1 MAQSIRRAIDLIRRS
16 AEHPL
21 SLTEAAD
28 VLGVH
33 KSTALRILQTL
44 ESARFVRRT
53 GAGTYVLGSGLI
65 ELSELALGSMDLRQP
80 AAAHLRALQ
89 RETGHTV
96 HLAQLTGDE
105 IIYIDKV
112 DSPAFDAV
120 KLPSR
125 VGRAVSIYAS
135 AVGKTILAYLP
146 REERDRL
153 LSHVVFE
160 RFTDTT
166 FTDHDALEAELA
178 RIQECGWAMDNG
190 EHDAYVMCVAAPDQG
205 FARAGHRRRLDH
217 GDRGHRKPRPTE
229 EQPSAAPGD
238 RQQDLVRAR
247 LRAAVH
253 AEPGR
258 CGSPRDDL
266 SPRGAGGHRVLG
278 VDPPAIRWC
287 SSVSISMKA
296 WIMPR

>member
-1 MAQSIRRAIDLIRRS
+1 M
-16 AEHPL
+16 
-21 SLTEAAD
+21 
-28 VLGVH
+28 LGVH

-65 ELSELALGSMDLRQP
+65 ELSELALGSMDLRQF

-89 RETGHTV
+89 RETSHTV

-146 REERDRL
+146 SEERDRL
-153 LSHVVFE
+153 LSHVVFD
-160 RFTDTT
+160 RFTGTT
-166 FTDHDALEAELA
+166 FADHESLEAELV
-178 RIQECGWAMDNG
+178 RIRENGWATDNG
-190 EHDAYVMCVAAPDQG
+190 EHDAYVMCVAAPIRDS
-205 FARAGHRRRLDH
+205 
-217 GDRGHRKPRPTE
+217 RG
-229 EQPSAAPGD
+229 Q
-238 RQQDLVRAR
+238 VI
-247 LRAAVH
+247 AAVSITAIEVIANLDQLRSNLPRLLETANQISRELGH
-253 AEPGR
+253 TPPPVPSPATPEDGR
-258 CGSPRDDL
+258 
-266 SPRGAGGHRVLG
+266 
-278 VDPPAIRWC
+278 
-287 SSVSISMKA
+287 SIDE
-296 WIMPR
+296 

>member
-21 SLTEAAD
+21 SLTEAAE

-44 ESARFVRRT
+44 EAARFVRRT
-53 GAGTYVLGSGLI
+53 GAGTYVLGSGVI
-65 ELSELALGSMDLRQP
+65 ELSELALGSMDLRQF

-89 RETGHTV
+89 RDTGHTV

-112 DSPAFDAV
+112 DSQAFDAV

-135 AVGKTILAYLP
+135 AVGKTIVAYLP
-146 REERDRL
+146 PDERDRL

-166 FTDHDALEAELA
+166 LTDHDSLEAELTSI
-178 RIQECGWAMDNG
+178 RERGWATDNG
-190 EHDAYVMCVAAPDQG
+190 EHDAYVMCVAAPVRDSRGQVI
-205 FARAGHRRRLDH
+205 AAASMTAIEVIASLDELMSALPLLLETANKISREL
-217 GDRGHRKPRPTE
+217 GYTPPT
-229 EQPSAAPGD
+229 P
-238 RQQDLVRAR
+238 
-247 LRAAVH
+247 
-253 AEPGR
+253 
-258 CGSPRDDL
+258 
-266 SPRGAGGHRVLG
+266 
-278 VDPPAIRWC
+278 
-287 SSVSISMKA
+287 
-296 WIMPR
+296 

>member
-1 MAQSIRRAIDLIRRS
+1 MNRIAYYAIAVAVMLRPAEGDRALAQSIRRAIDLVRRS

-53 GAGTYVLGSGLI
+53 GAGTYVLGSGVI
-65 ELSELALGSMDLRQP
+65 ELSELALGSMDLRQF

-89 RETGHTV
+89 RQTSHTV

-146 REERDRL
+146 QEERDRL
-153 LSHVVFE
+153 LSPVVFQ

-166 FTDHDALEAELA
+166 FADPESLATELA
-178 RIQECGWAMDNG
+178 RIREQGWATDNG
-190 EHDAYVMCVAAPDQG
+190 EHDAYVMCVAAPIRDSRGQVIAAASMTAIEVIASLDQLKSALPLLLRTADQISSELG
-205 FARAGHRRRLDH
+205 YTPPSPASTDGSADDDRLMN
-217 GDRGHRKPRPTE
+217 TT
-229 EQPSAAPGD
+229 S
-238 RQQDLVRAR
+238 
-247 LRAAVH
+247 
-253 AEPGR
+253 
-258 CGSPRDDL
+258 
-266 SPRGAGGHRVLG
+266 
-278 VDPPAIRWC
+278 
-287 SSVSISMKA
+287 
-296 WIMPR
+296 

>member
-21 SLTEAAD
+21 TLTEAAD

-53 GAGTYVLGSGLI
+53 DAGTYVLGNGLI
-65 ELSELALGSMDLRQP
+65 ELSELALSSMDLRQF

-146 REERDRL
+146 PEERDRL
-153 LSHVVFE
+153 LSPVVFE

-166 FTDHDALEAELA
+166 FADRDSLEAELA
-178 RIQECGWAMDNG
+178 RIHQRGWAADNG
-190 EHDAYVMCVAAPDQG
+190 EHDTYVMCVAAPIRDSRGLVIAAASITAIEVIASLDQLKDSLPLLLRTANRISYELG
-205 FARAGHRRRLDH
+205 YT
-217 GDRGHRKPRPTE
+217 PP
-229 EQPSAAPGD
+229 PSTSPDGSD
-238 RQQDLVRAR
+238 D
-247 LRAAVH
+247 
-253 AEPGR
+253 GR
-258 CGSPRDDL
+258 S
-266 SPRGAGGHRVLG
+266 
-278 VDPPAIRWC
+278 VDERIP
-287 SSVSISMKA
+287 S
-296 WIMPR
+296 

>member
-1 MAQSIRRAIDLIRRS
+1 VAQSIQRAINLIRRS

-21 SLTEAAD
+21 TLTEAAE

-44 ESARFVRRT
+44 EGARFVRKT

-65 ELSELALGSMDLRQP
+65 ELAEVALGSIDLRQF
-80 AAAHLRALQ
+80 AATHLRQLQ
-89 RETGHTV
+89 RQTGHTV

-125 VGRAVSIYAS
+125 IGRAVSIYAS
-135 AVGKTILAYLP
+135 AVGKVILAHLP

-160 RFTDTT
+160 RHTPTT
-166 FTDHDALEAELA
+166 LADRETFEAELA
-178 RIQECGWAMDNG
+178 LVKERGWAVDNG
-190 EHDAYVMCVAAPDQG
+190 EHDTYVMCVGAPVRDSRGQVIAALSITAIEVIATLGKLMESLPLVLETAAQISKEIG
-205 FARAGHRRRLDH
+205 YT
-217 GDRGHRKPRPTE
+217 PPVST
-229 EQPSAAPGD
+229 EQPVA
-238 RQQDLVRAR
+238 
-247 LRAAVH
+247 
-253 AEPGR
+253 
-258 CGSPRDDL
+258 
-266 SPRGAGGHRVLG
+266 
-278 VDPPAIRWC
+278 
-287 SSVSISMKA
+287 
-296 WIMPR
+296 